1 MFTTGRTMNYIH
13 NTNATMG
20 SITDTSGITFVL
32 MCHLYSTVLEWL
44 QSDNISETNYNAV
57 VGDNDTNIE
66 SGIMFTRWDCRM
78 YGYLTNDVSS
88 FCVNSTVKYNTDRDL
103 RKGIAHFDLFI
114 DCLSFHFM
122 RELGAQKSCLKYSM
136 MSDGTC
142 LSYRYMTKLDGSR
155 SCTKYS
161 VAQESSSN
169 DERTMSLLSKDH
181 LFHNFLVDKI
191 NVRNSCTNTH
201 ATLDNNSDVMN
212 DLFSLSSCNWY
223 LQHNDSLRSICTR
236 NTSGIDNRDLS
247 FIHCLWYRFM
257 KSLGIESACQKY
269 FPVIK
274 SCNMFDLVMNS
285 LISTIICI
293 IGFISNLISL
303 IIFSHGL
310 VKTSTTYQ
318 LQWLAAIDTANLVTY
333 WATYVLQDTLSFFEI
348 TSDLFW
354 HGIQPVL
361 YVCFRPLSHVARTCT
376 VWLTVLI
383 GLFRYLAVCKPFSN
397 LNTHCVQNGQ
407 RYVILIIIIGF
418 LYSIPEFFAYYLE
431 SYVIDGRVYFHVTH
445 TGLHNM
451 LLYYI
456 YDVYVYAVVITGLP
470 FLTLVFV
477 TVNILIVLGKQKNLR
492 RSMQSSYTSQNNVST
507 IFACI
512 LATFILCQFPYLLSQ
527 IVRRIPQVDFS
538 CGSFMFYFDSM
549 PRVSCLLNFSINGFI
564 YFGLNKHFR
573 SALLSHCLICRN
585 DIRVIMEMER
595 VRLEP

>member
-1 MFTTGRTMNYIH
+1 MFTTSRTMNYNH
-13 NTNATMG
+13 NTNATIG

-78 YGYLTNDVSS
+78 YGYLTKDVSS

-103 RKGIAHFDLFI
+103 KKGIAHFDLFI

-122 RELGAQKSCLKYSM
+122 RQLGAQKSCSKYSM

-161 VAQESSSN
+161 VAQESSSD

-181 LFHNFLVDKI
+181 LFHNFLVDKT
-191 NVRNSCTNTH
+191 NVRNICTNTH
-201 ATLDNNSDVMN
+201 GTFGNNSDVMN

-223 LQHNDSLRSICTR
+223 LQHNDSLKSICTR

-257 KSLGIESACQKY
+257 KSLGIESTCQKY

-293 IGFISNLISL
+293 IGFISNVISL

-318 LQWLAAIDTANLVTY
+318 LQWLAAIDTVNLVY
-333 WATYVLQDTLSFFEI
+333 ILGNICLARHIV
-348 TSDLFW
+348 LFW
-354 HGIQPVL
+354 NHKWFIL
-361 YVCFRPLSHVARTCT
+361 AWDSACLVCLLQTFVPCSTNLHSVANCPNWTIPL
-376 VWLTVLI
+376 L
-383 GLFRYLAVCKPFSN
+383 G
-397 LNTHCVQNGQ
+397 CVQTLQQLEHTLCTEWTEICYTDYNYRVSIQ
-407 RYVILIIIIGF
+407 HPRIL
-418 LYSIPEFFAYYLE
+418 
-431 SYVIDGRVYFHVTH
+431 
-445 TGLHNM
+445 
-451 LLYYI
+451 
-456 YDVYVYAVVITGLP
+456 
-470 FLTLVFV
+470 
-477 TVNILIVLGKQKNLR
+477 
-492 RSMQSSYTSQNNVST
+492 
-507 IFACI
+507 CI
-512 LATFILCQFPYLLSQ
+512 LSGVICDRWTCL
-527 IVRRIPQVDFS
+527 FS
-538 CGSFMFYFDSM
+538 CYAHRF
-549 PRVSCLLNFSINGFI
+549 
-564 YFGLNKHFR
+564 
-573 SALLSHCLICRN
+573 A
-585 DIRVIMEMER
+585 
-595 VRLEP
+595 